1 MEDGLKKLDKLT
13 NEEVAMA
20 SAQLLKVAHNINTKV
35 TGVDER
41 VQVVKGE
48 VQLIND
54 KVQTIADGGEHLFG
68 KSPASSLIF
77 II

>member
-1 MEDGLKKLDKLT
+1 
-13 NEEVAMA
+13 MA
-20 SAQLLKVAHNINTKV
+20 SAQLLKVTHSIDNKV

-41 VQVVKGE
+41 VEVAKGE

-54 KVQTIADGGEHLFG
+54 MVQTIANGGQRLSG
-68 KSPASSLIF
+68 KPPVSSLTF